1 MVRGFNFSRL
11 WYTNDK
17 KIVGNVG
24 EKLVHKIDTIE
35 HHKIISDFRLL
46 SGLTVSIEDCAK
58 LTKAFRKYGV
68 DDYYISGYEGNSY
81 LTRYV
86 DYFIEGIPCWEYK
99 KQYLIPLIFRDM
111 PDTQKMF
118 HDTYRWEAFF
128 ILLDWYLKYNPE
140 KVIIKCK
147 KQKKQQMIDT
157 AFLVFRLWEICDGA
171 AFPIAN
177 FNNLSEFEQWN
188 QIFHLIDTG
197 KSFRRTKEFDA
208 TRVEDLTQLEAVIA
222 IIKLK
227 YQALLQKQGYQV

>member
-1 MVRGFNFSRL
+1 MTR
-11 WYTNDK
+11 
-17 KIVGNVG
+17 KI
-24 EKLVHKIDTIE
+24 HTID

-46 SGLTVSIEDCAK
+46 SGLTISIEDCAK
-58 LTKAFRKYGV
+58 LTKDLQEFGV
-68 DDYYISGYEGNSY
+68 EDYYISDYEGNSY

-86 DYFIEGIPCWEYK
+86 DYYIDSIPCWKYK
-99 KQYLIPLIFRDM
+99 KHYLIPLIFRDM

-118 HDTYRWEAFF
+118 RDTYRWKAFF

-140 KVIIKCK
+140 KVLIKCK
-147 KQKKQQMIDT
+147 RKNKRMEVVDT

-177 FNNLSEFEQWN
+177 LKNLSEFEQWN

-197 KSFRRTKEFDA
+197 KSFKRTKEFDVSK
-208 TRVEDLTQLEAVIA
+208 VEDLTQLEAVIS